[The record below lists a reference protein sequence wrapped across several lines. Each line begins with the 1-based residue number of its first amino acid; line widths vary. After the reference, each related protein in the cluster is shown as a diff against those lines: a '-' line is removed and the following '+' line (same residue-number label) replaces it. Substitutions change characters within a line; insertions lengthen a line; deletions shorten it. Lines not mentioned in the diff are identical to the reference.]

1 MTGRAAPRTIV
12 LAAVLIFMA
21 APILIV
27 IVNSFNSTSYGQ
39 WPPPSLSLRWYGNL
53 LRQQDFADAAVRS
66 VLVAAG
72 ATALTLIAG
81 TMGAVALVRLRLP
94 GSAAINGFLLSPMI
108 VPHVALG
115 LAGFT
120 LFLRLHIYGTLPS
133 LIFAHAVL
141 LLPFVVTIVGA
152 GLVRLDPSIEEAAL
166 DLGAS
171 RLRAF
176 WSVVVPQFRAS
187 LIIAAVLGLVV
198 SFDELDASIFLV
210 SPQNQTLPV
219 AMYTYMQKYQDP
231 TLSALSTVLIAATLI
246 LASILLRFFGPA
258 GLAQAVAAS
267 DRRALD

>member
-1 MTGRAAPRTIV
+1 MTGRATWRTV
-12 LAAVLIFMA
+12 LLAAVVVFMA

-53 LRQQDFADAAVRS
+53 FQQQDFGAAAVRS
-66 VLVAAG
+66 VFVAVG
-72 ATALTLIAG
+72 ATALTLVVG
-81 TMGAVALVRLRLP
+81 TMAAVALVRMRLP
-94 GSAAINGFLLSPMI
+94 GRAAINGFLLSPMI

-120 LFLRLHIYGTLPS
+120 LFLRLHIYGTVPS
-133 LIFAHAVL
+133 LVFAHGVL

-152 GLVRLDPSIEEAAL
+152 GLVRLDPSLEEAAT

-176 WSVVVPQFRAS
+176 WAVAVPQFRAS
-187 LIIAAVLGLVV
+187 LAIAAVLGMVV

-231 TLSALSTVLIAATLI
+231 TLSALSTLLIAATLI
-246 LASILLRFFGPA
+246 LASVMLRFFGPS
-258 GLAQAVAAS
+258 GLAQAVASS